1 MNETMQ
7 NNVIITL
14 KKIFKNN
21 AFLAFLINIVFLL
34 MVILFCDMK
43 YEVSDDFIVDSILSG
58 AYGNGYDEHLLF
70 SNIIY
75 GLFLK
80 QLYKALPVVS
90 WYFVFQIAI
99 CFFSLWAVTYIVL
112 SRNDLPIG
120 IFLSIIFVSFFSD
133 DVYIL
138 VQFTKTAAI
147 ATCAGGALILSE
159 YWKNNKKNRLI
170 ILLGIFL
177 TLVGAMIRFETI
189 YISLVYLFIMFIWLV
204 FHNKENIQIV
214 KKTIV
219 CVILCLGLV
228 TVAFIMKKTGERIWN
243 NDQIYGEYQQY
254 NSLRASVTDIN
265 SYGADSIMP
274 QLEKMGYTITD
285 YYMIDSWNF
294 IDHDYFT
301 DDKLKEVSAIK
312 KTYSDS
318 MTKSLRYGIS
328 QFMDRRYYK
337 YTTVIGL
344 VAIFVILT
352 LWDFKGSIIRLVLG
366 GTTILFLIYFI
377 IHGRV
382 VYRVEYSILVCTA
395 IAMLVTTEKHHNI
408 NMQIK
413 TALIY
418 FGIVICVCKL
428 PLYIKD
434 TSYKTMSDEEY
445 SQYIYDCFYES
456 WNYDLKKYR
465 CNVNERRPHGNLM
478 DLIHNDQEHY
488 YLADFSTCIQLL
500 YFNYKPW
507 IRVQQGEYFD
517 YSYLGGVTMGYP
529 DNFCM
534 WETQGIDGNNPYMSL
549 CNNNIYVIDNR
560 NTETKLWYER
570 ERYNS
575 RTQVELVNTIDGFSI
590 WKFRI
595 D

>member
-418 FGIVICVCKL
+418 FGIVIFVCKL

-434 TSYKTMSDEEY
+434 ISYKTMSDEEY

-465 CNVNERRPHGNLM
+465 CNVSERRPHGNLM
-478 DLIHNDQEHY
+478 DIIHNDQEHY